1 MKKTISLTED
11 VIEAIDYFRK
21 LGYTIIPD
29 FLLQFFTC
37 IANFPDQEKV
47 NRQKTSDY
55 GDLLRALLVQN
66 EEEFLSFDRDFQAF
80 LERRPIIS
88 REEYAQWQE
97 ADQKAQLTCQKLEK
111 EADQYLKKAE
121 EAKQTYKQYEELSK
135 QNKRFTQEE
144 INHVHKL
151 MIKYGEK
158 LASLM
163 GMSVKKLTSLYDNKN
178 ISKKELSAYQKKLEK
193 GLMNVLMSKDY
204 KQLMSLYKELMKMTK
219 LAYQRLEDQAFTMQK
234 AKDTYEKNCRCYEKT
249 LQLLESSHQSLTP
262 VAVVKSH
269 SQKHRYLFLPGH
281 QVSINDLE
289 MSDLLNQPLEMLS
302 EDDFTKLKDYLR
314 EHAQQFRTRLDR
326 YLRTTAHHR
335 IDFPLTCQK
344 ACATDGIPIRL
355 EKVKPKKQKT
365 SLVMFLDV
373 SGSCHN
379 ASAMMLQFM
388 GCMVE
393 VFGGGCHCFAF
404 VDHLYDVT
412 DAFINQE
419 EISSILSRIPTKGVY
434 SNYELPLR
442 QFCDES
448 LSLITKDTIVIFIGD
463 MRNNQNPTGEEMM
476 KSICRKAKNAYMIN
490 TEEERYWNIGDSI
503 VSVYQPY
510 MRRVQAAVTPAQLFS
525 FLMEVK

>member
-1 MKKTISLTED
+1 
-11 VIEAIDYFRK
+11 
-21 LGYTIIPD
+21 
-29 FLLQFFTC
+29 
-37 IANFPDQEKV
+37 
-47 NRQKTSDY
+47 
-55 GDLLRALLVQN
+55 
-66 EEEFLSFDRDFQAF
+66 
-80 LERRPIIS
+80 
-88 REEYAQWQE
+88 
-97 ADQKAQLTCQKLEK
+97 
-111 EADQYLKKAE
+111 
-121 EAKQTYKQYEELSK
+121 
-135 QNKRFTQEE
+135 
-144 INHVHKL
+144 
-151 MIKYGEK
+151 
-158 LASLM
+158 
-163 GMSVKKLTSLYDNKN
+163 
-178 ISKKELSAYQKKLEK
+178 
-193 GLMNVLMSKDY
+193 
-204 KQLMSLYKELMKMTK
+204 
-219 LAYQRLEDQAFTMQK
+219 
-234 AKDTYEKNCRCYEKT
+234 
-249 LQLLESSHQSLTP
+249 
-262 VAVVKSH
+262 
-269 SQKHRYLFLPGH
+269 
-281 QVSINDLE
+281 
-289 MSDLLNQPLEMLS
+289 
-302 EDDFTKLKDYLR
+302 
-314 EHAQQFRTRLDR
+314 
-326 YLRTTAHHR
+326 
-335 IDFPLTCQK
+335 LTCQK

-404 VDHLYDVT
+404 VDHLYDMT

-490 TEEERYWNIGDSI
+490 TEEERYWNTGDSI